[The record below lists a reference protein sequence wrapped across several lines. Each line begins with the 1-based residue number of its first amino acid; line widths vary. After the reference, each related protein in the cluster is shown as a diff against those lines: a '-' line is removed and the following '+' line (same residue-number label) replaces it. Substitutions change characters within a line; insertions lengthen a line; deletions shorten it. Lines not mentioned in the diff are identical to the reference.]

1 MIIHHITP
9 MSANCPV
16 VTVVIPCFWSDYLLL
31 LRWLKDFISISDDT
45 VRYVVVLNG
54 FGDSDCID
62 LYQSSILSYI
72 KVASPLTPGE
82 ARNIAL
88 SSIKSGHVAFLDV
101 RTIPSSDWISSLLQF
116 CYTHPQGS
124 QIGSVLYVPTRPWH
138 YPLLS
143 STYGH
148 KAMSSLPGSVFHI
161 SAIHTNGF
169 FLPGFRAG
177 EDLDWLW
184 RIKSRSL
191 AEPYSSPPLFYFID
205 ANLGLFFYLR
215 KWFRNYSHSSL
226 LPYINRHQRLYYS
239 FFLLFSF
246 VILSFFWNNVF
257 AGWNVDSPLYIPYV
271 TRFTLGYALTI
282 YSCLRCIYL
291 PVTKG
296 LSAFSAICQAPIV
309 LIFSFLFDISKL
321 LAFVT
326 TTIASFARYD

>member
-1 MIIHHITP
+1 
-9 MSANCPV
+9 MSVNRPV

-31 LRWLKDFISISDDT
+31 LRWLKDFISISDDN

-62 LYQSSILSYI
+62 LFRSSILSYI

-143 STYGH
+143 VHGH

-161 SAIHTNGF
+161 SPIHTNGF

-191 AEPYSSPPLFYFID
+191 AEPYSSLLLYFID
-205 ANLGLFFYLR
+205 ASRSILLSP
-215 KWFRNYSHSSL
+215 KWFQNYSHSSL

-239 FFLLFSF
+239 FS
-246 VILSFFWNNVF
+246 
-257 AGWNVDSPLYIPYV
+257 
-271 TRFTLGYALTI
+271 
-282 YSCLRCIYL
+282 
-291 PVTKG
+291 
-296 LSAFSAICQAPIV
+296 
-309 LIFSFLFDISKL
+309 FSFLS
-321 LAFVT
+321 
-326 TTIASFARYD
+326 SFYLFLE